1 MHHRMFCPLVEN
13 AYSDEGVKLPKMQC
27 KTCPEKDGKGGSGG
41 EKKKRR
47 KMHDVFDKVAAF
59 PEEDQSDA
67 DMKSFL
73 KDQNTHVHERVYY
86 SHSVGVDDLLTH
98 VGTKEPAK
106 LLFLNPGA
114 DKTLLPDN
122 ATTLARIRDLT
133 RALVAS
139 GSLHAS
145 GTVVCALPAPVY
157 EHAHRWAGAF
167 KQAGTALEVED
178 HPMLV
183 EFESRGGGRPG
194 HKSDRRHLTGRVH
207 QFLVAHQATTG
218 DSIPSVRFTCNETVT
233 ADDVHGAESSS
244 GPCLNL
250 MKAVPFENALSPF
263 PPRLLTMC
271 INRFTNLQ
279 DTVVSTCGDRDKTI
293 ETALS
298 LGRKVEVF
306 PVDDRNVDEMRER
319 VKDAFDI
326 AWADGVFKREPDPAG
341 GLRTISPGN
350 LPDAVPRSSAPA
362 SVPTVVQDMMA
373 EAGETGD
380 EPSDKVLT
388 LVASKLSSTLGY
400 ALVQDGYDS
409 SYALYTIPKM
419 KYAMNGPEIPIWG
432 DMEIHLSPAEA
443 RESLRADPVDGAVR
457 LIRVA
462 DSAQLKQMLVPGKEF
477 VAPGATLYMRVAKTC
492 PAYYAR
498 WESSDP
504 FTHHE
509 ILSEVPR
516 DKKKSDTHALWFDA
530 EDNPKTPI
538 KLRIY
543 KGVTDTSEAQPV
555 LVRPGGSAVY
565 LHDGENSTSD
575 IDGDDGGPLDKDD
588 YYENSDDSGG
598 NHKRLSAID
607 DDDASDGEEEAV
619 FSD

>member
-1 MHHRMFCPLVEN
+1 
-13 AYSDEGVKLPKMQC
+13 
-27 KTCPEKDGKGGSGG
+27 
-41 EKKKRR
+41 
-47 KMHDVFDKVAAF
+47 
-59 PEEDQSDA
+59 
-67 DMKSFL
+67 
-73 KDQNTHVHERVYY
+73 
-86 SHSVGVDDLLTH
+86 
-98 VGTKEPAK
+98 
-106 LLFLNPGA
+106 
-114 DKTLLPDN
+114 
-122 ATTLARIRDLT
+122 
-133 RALVAS
+133 
-139 GSLHAS
+139 
-145 GTVVCALPAPVY
+145 
-157 EHAHRWAGAF
+157 
-167 KQAGTALEVED
+167 
-178 HPMLV
+178 
-183 EFESRGGGRPG
+183 
-194 HKSDRRHLTGRVH
+194 
-207 QFLVAHQATTG
+207 
-218 DSIPSVRFTCNETVT
+218 
-233 ADDVHGAESSS
+233 
-244 GPCLNL
+244 
-250 MKAVPFENALSPF
+250 
-263 PPRLLTMC
+263 
-271 INRFTNLQ
+271 
-279 DTVVSTCGDRDKTI
+279 
-293 ETALS
+293 
-298 LGRKVEVF
+298 
-306 PVDDRNVDEMRER
+306 
-319 VKDAFDI
+319 
-326 AWADGVFKREPDPAG
+326 
-341 GLRTISPGN
+341 
-350 LPDAVPRSSAPA
+350 
-362 SVPTVVQDMMA
+362 MMA

-380 EPSDKVLT
+380 EPSDK
-388 LVASKLSSTLGY
+388 
-400 ALVQDGYDS
+400 DGYDS

-492 PAYYAR
+492 PAYYTR